1 MSTYDPMMLQLPYAA
16 DPPGSTFQAHALK
29 FPAPE
34 PGGAGTAKTETVK
47 ITYKGSVKPAKT
59 TFLAPAEISMD
70 FEGTLDL
77 VDSDIANAKA
87 VQKAF

>member
-1 MSTYDPMMLQLPYAA
+1 M
-16 DPPGSTFQAHALK
+16 
-29 FPAPE
+29 
-34 PGGAGTAKTETVK
+34 AKTETVK

-87 VQKAF
+87 VQKAWVDHCVPQCGFCQAGQIMQAASLLNLKKSLPLVP